1 MPSAVDILQEKRLK
15 AEGEV
20 KTPGQIVEEQIDEID
35 KGLPGKKE
43 KVETKKVEVE
53 DNPDDNQ
60 DDDDIPPGEEE
71 DEDLDEQ
78 ELKEA
83 RMLYKTLKS
92 KPDEARGLI
101 ADLANRMGMP
111 LAKIETKKEEKQVKK
126 ILTDRL
132 KDALGPELGFIAEKI
147 GPIFEEALEEER
159 HGLVAVQQA
168 VEVQQLT
175 KESETALSKLAKETN
190 GLSRKFESKMVQLMD
205 KFPSSPEISTEEY
218 IRGIAAIAMGSKL
231 QQVATSKVTG
241 KINRNANDV
250 PGRLASKGSGAQEEP
265 SRVQVP
271 DKKLGTRGAVLFAL
285 SQLQNDRM
293 PKAGNRK

>member
-20 KTPGQIVEEQIDEID
+20 KTPEQIVEEQIDEID

-53 DNPDDNQ
+53 DNPDDNP

>member
-15 AEGEV
+15 AEGEI
-20 KTPGQIVEEQIDEID
+20 KTPEQIVEEQIEEID
-35 KGLPGKKE
+35 KGLPSK
-43 KVETKKVEVE
+43 KVETKGKEVVTE
-53 DNPDDNQ
+53 DPIEEDEEEE
-60 DDDDIPPGEEE
+60 EEE
-71 DEDLDEQ
+71 DELDEQ

-111 LAKIETKKEEKQVKK
+111 LAKVETKAEEKKVKK

-132 KDALGPELGFIAEKI
+132 KDALGPELSFIAEKI

-159 HGLVAVQQA
+159 QGLVQVHQKL
-168 VEVQQLT
+168 EIDKLT
-175 KESETALSKLAKETN
+175 KESEHTLQKLRKETN
-190 GLSRKFESKMVQLMD
+190 GLSKQYEGKMVQLMD

-250 PGRLASKGSGAQEEP
+250 PGRLASKGSGATEEP
-265 SRVQVP
+265 SVMKVP

-285 SQLQNDRM
+285 SHLQNDRM

>member
-20 KTPGQIVEEQIDEID
+20 KTPEQIVEEQIDEID